1 MKGKYY
7 FRLQHKKK
15 LYELEIKRNIT
26 VIQGDS
32 GTGKTHLISLLSSYL
47 DYKLSGVGPGKNII
61 VNTNADIDILTNRDW
76 SRGNVKYDNQVLFCD
91 EGFAFLEDADFINFV
106 KSSNCYFVFITREPL
121 NQLAYSTDEI
131 YGIKVSNNI
140 EHLESVYNE
149 QFSIYNHENIN
160 NWLPDIILT
169 EDSGSGLTFWK
180 KVAKNKNIKC
190 DSSDGNG
197 NIKNYLSKFNSDKK
211 LLVVADNAAFGSQID
226 RVKSYID
233 TCDNIKLVLPE
244 SFEFMI
250 LNSKIVYAEDLD
262 DVLEHTYNFADSKK
276 YISWEDYYYEYLKLI
291 TKNDKDIQYSKKNLR
306 EFYWKYNINKILRAN
321 NLAQL
326 CAREKTDLNL
336 MNVFDPEE

>member
-197 NIKNYLSKFNSDKK
+197 NIKNYLYKFNSNKN
-211 LLVVADNAAFGSQID
+211 LLVIADNAAFGSQID
-226 RVKSYID
+226 RVKTYVD
-233 TCDNIKLVLPE
+233 TCPNIKLILPE

-250 LNSKIVYAEDLD
+250 LNSKLIYADDLKD
-262 DVLEHTYNFADSKK
+262 ILERTYDFADSVEHK
-276 YISWEDYYYEYLKLI
+276 SWERFYTKYLTDITNNSDEYSYNKNNLKE
-291 TKNDKDIQYSKKNLR
+291 Y
-306 EFYWKYNINKILRAN
+306 YWKYHKNEILKANGFNFLCQNIVK
-321 NLAQL
+321 
-326 CAREKTDLNL
+326 KMDL
-336 MNVFDPEE
+336 V